1 MIRPIAAP
9 VVSGGRPAA
18 ADTGRRRTRHGELYG
33 RMVADVASQLT
44 RQPNHTAPPT
54 LALAAM
60 PVVGFGEQASDVLVA
75 SLDLLGAVLPRNC
88 MVVVL
93 VNRPVRQAADG
104 TLQRVHRW
112 AARHPEAPVA
122 VAELALSQR
131 PRIGELRQIGVDA
144 AELAWGPRPVG
155 ASLVFVDDDLVAVPP
170 GTVARLQDTLQDASL
185 ALGPVLFD
193 HPQWPT
199 CLLPDLYTGDLL
211 RALLVD
217 DLLERMEHDPA
228 QVVDE
233 TVESLVLSGNLA
245 VRQDAL
251 TRVGGLRDLNELTG
265 LTRDVLALP
274 APGRGSR
281 VARSTPLTSS
291 PAGALLPAA
300 DPVERLRQMAVRM
313 HSRRALAA
321 YAAVG
326 APTVAQWRSQRLRSS
341 TVDPVRT
348 CAPAIRLPGPLRRLP
363 AGQRRDLLTGLD
375 RHLAV
380 VLDHLQP
387 PPDTAERVLGLLGL
401 SDRDIDVTPPTGGV
415 GWRLR
420 VHRPE
425 GLVERLIALQ
435 TADLTDAH
443 ANVHRAPLN
452 RASR

>member
-1 MIRPIAAP
+1 MPRSLAAP
-9 VVSGGRPAA
+9 VSPGGPAA
-18 ADTGRRRTRHGELYG
+18 ADAGRRRTRQGALYG
-33 RMVADVASQLT
+33 QMVADVASQL
-44 RQPNHTAPPT
+44 RPQWSRAAVP
-54 LALAAM
+54 ALAVM
-60 PVVGFGEQASDVLVA
+60 PVVGFGEQASDVVGA
-75 SLDLLGAVLPRNC
+75 SLDLLAAVLPPSC
-88 MVVVL
+88 MLVVL

-104 TLQRVHRW
+104 TLQRVRGW
-112 AARHPEAPVA
+112 AAQHPAVPVA

-131 PRIGELRQIGVDA
+131 PRIGELRQLGVDA
-144 AELAWGPRPVG
+144 AELAWGPRPPG

-170 GTVARLQDTLQDASL
+170 GTLIRLQNTLRDASL

-217 DLLERMEHDPA
+217 HLLERIEHDPTQA
-228 QVVDE
+228 VDE

-274 APGRGSR
+274 ALRRGAR
-281 VARSTPLTSS
+281 VARSTPLTSTD
-291 PAGALLPAA
+291 PAA
-300 DPVERLRQMAVRM
+300 DPVERLRQVAVRM

-321 YAAVG
+321 YAAAG
-326 APTVAQWRSQRLRSS
+326 APTVAQWRWQRLRSS

-348 CAPAIRLPGPLRRLP
+348 RTPAIRLPGPLRSLP
-363 AGQRRDLLTGLD
+363 AGQRHALLTGID

-387 PPDTAERVLGLLGL
+387 PPDTAERVLALLGL
-401 SDRDIDVTPPTGGV
+401 SGRDVDVTPPAEGI

-420 VHRPE
+420 VRRVE
-425 GLVERLIALQ
+425 GLLDRLVDLQ
-435 TADLTDAH
+435 AADLADGHGRPRGLA
-443 ANVHRAPLN
+443 
-452 RASR
+452 